1 MVVDERNMLDHIL
14 SRENAYKALVEWIPN
29 ARSQYASNRNYD
41 IDRNTT
47 SRLSSFISSGLLS
60 EEDILQ
66 CANDIGIPSKNNK
79 FMEEIFWRIYFRG
92 FLENRPSIWNS
103 YISDLKKLDDQKN
116 KLDYENAISAR
127 TGIECFDDWTVQLN
141 DTGYLHNHTRMWYA
155 SIWVF
160 TLNLPWQLGAD
171 FFLRKLIDADEASNT
186 LSWRW
191 VAGLSLIHI

>member
-14 SRENAYKALVEWIPN
+14 SREDAYKALVEWIPN

-79 FMEEIFWRIYFRG
+79 FLEEIFWRIYFRG
-92 FLENRPSIWNS
+92 YLENRPSIWNS
-103 YISDLKKLDDQKN
+103 YISDLKKLDDHKN

-171 FFLRKLIDADEASNT
+171 FFLRKLIDADEASCLLYT
-186 LSWRW
+186 SD
-191 VAGLSLIHI
+191 AADE